1 MSDKVSK
8 NSSKMQKQKRTK
20 VENKLLLY
28 ACLSIF
34 LCVVGLITLAMV
46 LSHTNMNYVNQLISS
61 MKY

>member
-1 MSDKVSK
+1 MLDKVLN

-20 VENKLLLY
+20 IENKLLLY
-28 ACLSIF
+28 VGVSIF
-34 LCVVGLITLAMV
+34 LCVVGLITLVIV

>member
-28 ACLSIF
+28 AGLSIF
-34 LCVVGLITLAMV
+34 LCVVGLIILAMV